1 MLTTA
6 SRAYG
11 VADLAEIRQMS
22 GREFLQAIL
31 DGRLPAPPDR
41 GDAVVLAG

>member
-6 SRAYG
+6 PRAYG
-11 VADLAEIRQMS
+11 VADPAEVRQMS

-31 DGRLPAPPDR
+31 DGALPAPADR
-41 GDAVVLAG
+41 GRRCRSG